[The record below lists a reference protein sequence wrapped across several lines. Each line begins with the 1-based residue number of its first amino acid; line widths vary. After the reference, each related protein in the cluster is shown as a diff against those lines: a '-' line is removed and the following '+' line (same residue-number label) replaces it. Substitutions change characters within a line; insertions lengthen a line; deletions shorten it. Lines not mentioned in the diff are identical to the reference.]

1 MPNIPLHPS
10 ELTHRNG
17 EFGQSRTK
25 GGAPVIIYSHTL
37 QIQGDWYHVAQY
49 HGVNAY
55 IMDLQTGVIILQYI
69 HPKPKRNQVCTPRER
84 AWCTTNADENFSRKG
99 YTS

>member
-1 MPNIPLHPS
+1 MSNIPLHPS

-37 QIQGDWYHVAQY
+37 QISGDWYHIARY
-49 HGVNAY
+49 HSTDTF
-55 IMDLQTGVIILQYI
+55 IMDLRTGEIILQYI
-69 HPKPKRNQVCTPRER
+69 HPKPTPNKLCTPRER
-84 AWCTTNADENFSRKG
+84 AWCTTTANENFSREG